1 MSKFQENTRKQIQNV
16 FNKTQGT
23 TQSSN
28 NDFCLLTV
36 GIASKSQETTTQET
50 AEGDFCL
57 NAFGGGQKKK
67 KKKRML
73 HRKYPTMRLRF
84 GSVMPYSVFQERIKW
99 HSREFKHCESKVGYT
114 LLHDSLKQFSIMLTQ
129 MIPVA

>member
-36 GIASKSQETTTQET
+36 GKASKSQETATQET

-57 NAFGGGQKKK
+57 NAFGGRQKKK
-67 KKKRML
+67 KKSECYIENTQQWDWDL
-73 HRKYPTMRLRF
+73 VASCLILYFRK
-84 GSVMPYSVFQERIKW
+84 E
-99 HSREFKHCESKVGYT
+99 
-114 LLHDSLKQFSIMLTQ
+114 
-129 MIPVA
+129 